1 MGRRL
6 GAGRGQDS
14 GDGDVAVDGL
24 LVGFGHLGAGDAF
37 LYDLLGAFFGLRIFT
52 FFGLEGDLG
61 RRGGLAAHDASH
73 AHGGLAAAVF
83 EGHAINGT
91 GSDASLLQDRAR
103 ALVGGCDDVGGGPV
117 GDDMDGLT
125 ALAQRHFG
133 ADVGAVGRH

>member
-6 GAGRGQDS
+6 GAGRGQDG

-37 LYDLLGAFFGLRIFT
+37 LYDLLGT
-52 FFGLEGDLG
+52 FLSLGILTLFGLEGDLS
-61 RRGGLAAHDASH
+61 RSGGLAAHDAGH
-73 AHGGLAAAVF
+73 AHGGLAAAIF

-91 GSDASLLQDRAR
+91 GIDASLLQDRAR
-103 ALVGGCDDVGGGPV
+103 ALVGGGDDVGGGPV
-117 GDDMDGLT
+117 GDDVDGLT

-133 ADVGAVGRH
+133 ADEGAVGRH